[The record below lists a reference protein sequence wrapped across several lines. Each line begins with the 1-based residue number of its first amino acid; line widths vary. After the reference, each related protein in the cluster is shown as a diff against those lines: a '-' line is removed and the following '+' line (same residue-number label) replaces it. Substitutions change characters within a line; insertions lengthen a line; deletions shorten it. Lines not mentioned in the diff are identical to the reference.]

1 MFENKILRIIDDR
14 KTKTVIFKEC
24 QQRKHDCLFLGSHV
38 HSYINLQNALDG
50 KDGWHQLSDKDILKL
65 SCYLTEKI
73 YQKCQKENFDT
84 VDIWC
89 FNQKV
94 LNLQYNLEKLELN
107 VISNSIE
114 FYLADI
120 DFYDLMNYSESIH
133 GKEKSKFI
141 YKDVDFFSDEDE
153 EYPPIILR
161 DYRSSTKENFD
172 LFCDDLID
180 FLSSC
185 ETYCFSDI
193 PSLEIKKTF
202 NAKMLMIG
210 KADTSLLNKLP
221 LQKIGGFNIIR

>member
-14 KTKTVIFKEC
+14 KTKIVTFKEC

-38 HSYINLQNALDG
+38 YSHINLQNALDE

-73 YQKCQKENFDT
+73 YQKCQKEDFDT

-94 LNLQYNLEKLELN
+94 LNLQYNLEKLGLN
-107 VISNSIE
+107 VISDSIDY
-114 FYLADI
+114 YLTDI

-141 YKDVDFFSDEDE
+141 YKNVDFFSDE
-153 EYPPIILR
+153 EYPPIILKN
-161 DYRSSTKENFD
+161 YKSSTKENFG
-172 LFCDDLID
+172 LFCDDLIN
-180 FLSSC
+180 FLSSH
-185 ETYCFSDI
+185 ETYCFSNA

-202 NAKMLMIG
+202 NAKMLILG
-210 KADTSLLNKLP
+210 EADTSLLNELP
-221 LQKIGGFNIIR
+221 LQKIEGFRIVK